1 MRIDKLHLID
11 IIEAA
16 GDIRDFLGDTEEER
30 FLLDRQMQ
38 SAILFKLIVIG
49 YAAGRIS
56 QKIKDKFETMPWDEM
71 MSFTDYLQN
80 PKGILAEKVW
90 VSAVV
95 DVPDVQS
102 SARDILNS
110 EFGK

>member
-1 MRIDKLHLID
+1 MMD

-16 GDIRDFLGDTEEER
+16 GDIRDFLGDTEEES
-30 FLLDRQMQ
+30 FLLNRHLQ
-38 SAILFKLIVIG
+38 SAVLFKLIVIG

-56 QKIKDKFETMPWDEM
+56 QKIKDKHDAMPWDEM

-95 DVPDVQS
+95 DVPDIQS
-102 SARDILNS
+102 AARDILIS
-110 EFGK
+110 EYGK